1 MSLLCYQLNI
11 FIMFIFLFSYH
22 SYIKLLTKF
31 FCVHVSRNQQYY
43 MGLVVVDY
51 QDLKVKEDQWVSPA
65 LKARGDIRE
74 IKAKEGYMV

>member
-1 MSLLCYQLNI
+1 
-11 FIMFIFLFSYH
+11 
-22 SYIKLLTKF
+22 
-31 FCVHVSRNQQYY
+31 